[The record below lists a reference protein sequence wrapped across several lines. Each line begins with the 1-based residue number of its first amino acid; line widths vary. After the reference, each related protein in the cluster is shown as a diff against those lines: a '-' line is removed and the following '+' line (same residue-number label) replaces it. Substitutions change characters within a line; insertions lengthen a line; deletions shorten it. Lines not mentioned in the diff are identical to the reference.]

1 MTSHPENTPVAVGK
15 PERRFRWSTFLIH
28 LVAITLLFLLPEVIV
43 SLSNASGHPVPFPI
57 YIKAVIY
64 AGVFYINFYWFVD
77 SMLTRTYRPLRFALS
92 NFVVVLIGTGL
103 LVLSW
108 HTLGPGSKP
117 PYQEERIESAE
128 MQRNAVQTPIHS
140 DHGKMGPGHGPGGP
154 GHMPAE
160 NISRDIIA
168 LILTIALSVAIKLN
182 YNRSKTEQER
192 KEMMALHREIELKQL
207 RSQLSPHFLFNTLNS
222 IYALIDIDPV
232 KAKKAVHRL
241 SKMLRYMLSESHR
254 PVTVSQELEFISG
267 YIELMKMRLAP
278 DFPVKVNLD
287 CSCDP
292 EAPIAPLIF
301 INIIENAFK
310 YGMTATIS
318 RGIDIDIRLDGGK
331 AQCKVSNSY
340 DAEAAR
346 SLRKRSSGI
355 GMSNLRRRLDLRYP
369 SGYSLDVE
377 DNGGIFTVSLS
388 IELRQQENEKENNT
402 IKSDNK

>member
-1 MTSHPENTPVAVGK
+1 M
-15 PERRFRWSTFLIH
+15 TFLIH
-28 LVAITLLFLLPEVIV
+28 LVAISLLFLLPEVIV
-43 SLSNASGHPVPFPI
+43 SLSNPSGHAVPFSV

-64 AGVFYINFYWFVD
+64 AGVFYVNFYWFVD
-77 SMLTRTYRPLRFALS
+77 SMLTRTYRPMRFVLS
-92 NFVVVLIGTGL
+92 NLIAVLIGTGL
-103 LVLSW
+103 LVLCW

-117 PYQEERIESAE
+117 PYPGGWVEMTEIQQNES
-128 MQRNAVQTPIHS
+128 RHPIHWN
-140 DHGKMGPGHGPGGP
+140 HGPTGPGHGPGGP

-168 LILTIALSVAIKLN
+168 LILTIALAVAIKLN

-254 PVTVSQELEFISG
+254 PVTVCQELDFISG

-287 CSCDP
+287 CSGDP

-318 RGIDIDIRLDGGK
+318 RGIDIDIRLEGSK
-331 AQCKVSNSY
+331 ARCKVSNSY
-340 DAEAAR
+340 DAEASR

-355 GMSNLRRRLDLRYP
+355 GMDNLRRRLELRYP
-369 SGYSLDVE
+369 SGYSLDVK
-377 DNGGIFTVSLS
+377 DNGGMFTVSLS
-388 IELRQQENEKENNT
+388 IELRQQDNEKENNT